1 MAVARYSALALIA
14 FLVSPIMVMAT
25 TYDIVWALGIDY
37 TDFVEQ
43 NTFYAG
49 DVITFHYDVARDDVV
64 IATDGGAFDQCM
76 MEPKLGHYQ
85 SGNDALT
92 LCEPKYHYFMC
103 GHHCKSN
110 GMKMSVFV
118 N

>member
-49 DVITFHYDVARDDVV
+49 DVIS
-64 IATDGGAFDQCM
+64 
-76 MEPKLGHYQ
+76 E
-85 SGNDALT
+85 
-92 LCEPKYHYFMC
+92 
-103 GHHCKSN
+103 
-110 GMKMSVFV
+110 
-118 N
+118 